1 MNSKKDPDL
10 IDLLEGDI
18 CFDGIPSLRDE
29 RLSPEVDVLQLLT
42 DLSEQFPHSHE
53 VARLRRSFVNFE
65 PFEL

>member
-1 MNSKKDPDL
+1 MKSKNSPDL
-10 IDLLEGDI
+10 IDLLERDI
-18 CFDGIPSLRDE
+18 CFDGIPSLRGE

-53 VARLRRSFVNFE
+53 VARRRPSFVNFE